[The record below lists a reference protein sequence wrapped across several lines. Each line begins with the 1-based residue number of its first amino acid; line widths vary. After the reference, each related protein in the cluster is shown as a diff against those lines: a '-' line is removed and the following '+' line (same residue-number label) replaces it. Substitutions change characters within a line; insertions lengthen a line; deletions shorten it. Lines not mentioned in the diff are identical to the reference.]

1 MLVFRWL
8 LKQIFIG
15 IFLLLYC
22 FQWYHEEYL
31 LGRDLKLVEP
41 VRCVSA
47 YNFSATQNVLEI
59 SMDWGKKSNEKLTGI
74 VQQWDSGC
82 P

>member
-1 MLVFRWL
+1 M
-8 LKQIFIG
+8 
-15 IFLLLYC
+15 
-22 FQWYHEEYL
+22 
-31 LGRDLKLVEP
+31 GRDLKLVEP